1 MKINEKRE
9 AVGYEEVDGGDVI
22 LVPAMMLPLGEDVD
36 NAAATM
42 TPKEAAEVGYGIS

>member
-36 NAAATM
+36 NPAAAM
-42 TPKEAAEVGYGIS
+42 PPKEAAEVGYGIS